1 MSFCP
6 SSYSVEDDVD
16 DLKRSSMVS
25 EEKVSGLKAAASASI
40 RSGVVVR
47 SSGAVA
53 ASAAASRER
62 NRKGKRRITEE
73 IDEEEDTLN
82 TFGFIKFHSL
92 GSANVCGQTCTIQRL
107 KLSCFGE
114 LPDVVLPKIS

>member
-40 RSGVVVR
+40 RSGVVR

-53 ASAAASRER
+53 ASAASRER

-82 TFGFIKFHSL
+82 TFGFIKFHSH
-92 GSANVCGQTCTIQRL
+92 NVVKL
-107 KLSCFGE
+107 KNSH
-114 LPDVVLPKIS
+114 KK